1 MDRIR
6 PHPRILSLSVVAA
19 AAVDCASEASSD
31 SATTSRRIAVS
42 LFTFQCVPFAV
53 PCARTPY
60 RRDPEPPFMAPPWK
74 PSFRSASRPCFAP
87 CRVRVD
93 PLIIFM
99 PSFWNVVAGIT
110 SPAST
115 AEIGSSPAM
124 EGSPAGLCSRR
135 GSPAHTHLHR
145 RISNQRSRLR
155 TPSLLSGRSTADRRP
170 GLPRQFSASTASWC
184 TAPITSCRV
193 SPSQRRSQ
201 PAVKAIDVLQKS
213 PHVFQ

>member
-1 MDRIR
+1 
-6 PHPRILSLSVVAA
+6 
-19 AAVDCASEASSD
+19 
-31 SATTSRRIAVS
+31 
-42 LFTFQCVPFAV
+42 
-53 PCARTPY
+53 
-60 RRDPEPPFMAPPWK
+60 MAPPWK

-155 TPSLLSGRSTADRRP
+155 TPSGLSGRSTADR
-170 GLPRQFSASTASWC
+170 GLGPPRCVSGSTKPRGAPRQ
-184 TAPITSCRV
+184 
-193 SPSQRRSQ
+193 QRAAMWLRNQQRSQ
-201 PAVKAIDVLQKS
+201 PQSSGAHFCRRAPLFSVNQLAIQISSK
-213 PHVFQ
+213 

>member
-1 MDRIR
+1 
-6 PHPRILSLSVVAA
+6 
-19 AAVDCASEASSD
+19 
-31 SATTSRRIAVS
+31 
-42 LFTFQCVPFAV
+42 
-53 PCARTPY
+53 
-60 RRDPEPPFMAPPWK
+60 MAPLWK
-74 PSFRSASRPCFAP
+74 PSSRSASRPCFAP
-87 CRVRVD
+87 FRFRVD

-155 TPSLLSGRSTADRRP
+155 TPSGLSGWSTADRGLGPPRCVS
-170 GLPRQFSASTASWC
+170 GSTARVAHRANSVLPRGCS
-184 TAPITSCRV
+184 V
-193 SPSQRRSQ
+193 SRAVSQQSSHARFAERPPDFQVTNPRSDSVQ
-201 PAVKAIDVLQKS
+201 ND
-213 PHVFQ
+213 FF